1 MHLRIYPMKQ
11 KPKENKDLTFQVA
24 QPMELLTFLLEK
36 VQGKSR
42 QNIKSL
48 LTRKQIKVGNKVVSQ
63 YNQPLKQGDVV
74 TVCANRHEEKTL
86 VGLKI
91 VYEDRYVIVIDKEPG
106 VLSIATETEKRG
118 TAYSILSEYV
128 KEKNSKNRIF
138 VLHRLDRETS
148 GLMMFAKDQETQAA
162 LQHNWERAVTARSYV
177 ALVEG
182 EMKQPQDTI
191 VSWLKEGKTFVVHS
205 SPIDNGGM
213 KAVTNYRVIK
223 SNRFYSL
230 LAVDLETGRKNQ
242 IRVHMQSI
250 GHPVVGDKKY
260 GATHNPIR
268 RMGLHALELSFIHPV
283 THQLHEF
290 ATPIPR
296 KFTAVFGSEKS
307 DAPIRRVNKK

>member
-1 MHLRIYPMKQ
+1 MKQ
-11 KPKENKDLTFQVA
+11 KPKANKDLTFQVT
-24 QPMELLTFLLEK
+24 QPSELMNFLIEK

-42 QNIKSL
+42 NNIKSML
-48 LTRKQIKVGNKVVSQ
+48 SHKQIKVGNKMVSQ
-63 YNQPLKQGDVV
+63 FNHPLNQGDVV

-91 VYEDRYVIVIDKEPG
+91 VYEDRYIIVIDKEPG

-118 TAYSILSEYV
+118 TAYSILSDHV
-128 KEKNSKNRIF
+128 KEKNANNRIF

-148 GLMMFAKDQETQAA
+148 GLMMFAKDQETQSA
-162 LQHNWERAVTARSYV
+162 LQHHWDRAVRARSYV

-182 EMKQPQDTI
+182 EMTQTQDTI
-191 VSWLKEGKTFVVHS
+191 TSWLKEGKTFVVHS

-223 SNRFYSL
+223 SNKFYSL
-230 LAVDLETGRKNQ
+230 LSVDLETGRKNQ

-268 RMGLHALELSFIHPV
+268 RIGLHAMELSFIHPV
-283 THQLHEF
+283 TKQLHEF
-290 ATPIPR
+290 STPIPK
-296 KFTAVFGSEKS
+296 KFTSVFGSERS
-307 DAPIRRVNKK
+307 DAPIRRVNKR